1 MNVITSIVVVVGLY
15 LFIWKQRIGDLIVWI
30 LETVFDM
37 KHEVAFY
44 YYSDHFRGNKE
55 IFFAVAVLL
64 IFTVLMVRI
73 FRWVTG
79 YFREVNQGI
88 ESLLEDDEKQIQLSP
103 EMLPFERKLNSVK
116 QTLAERKMETAL
128 AEQRKDELVMYLA
141 HDIRTPLTS
150 VIGYLN
156 LLEEDPNMPSEQRA
170 ARVHIVLE
178 KAYRLETMVNEFF
191 EITKYKS
198 QKITLS
204 KETIDLYYM
213 LVQLSDELSPVLAP
227 RGNTVTL
234 HLNENLTIEA
244 DPEKLARVF
253 NNILKNAASYSFPH
267 TEIVI
272 SAEKLEREVI
282 IRIQNSGE
290 DIPNEALVSLF
301 DKFYRVDQS
310 RSSDTGGTGLGLAI
324 AKEIVTL
331 HGGAISA
338 SSKNHVVTFTVSL
351 PLSN

>member
-1 MNVITSIVVVVGLY
+1 
-15 LFIWKQRIGDLIVWI
+15 
-30 LETVFDM
+30 M
-37 KHEVAFY
+37 KHEAAFY

-79 YFREVNQGI
+79 CFREVNQGI
-88 ESLLEDDEKQIQLSP
+88 ESLLADDEKQIQLSP

-156 LLEEDPNMPSEQRA
+156 LLEEDPNMPPEQRA
-170 ARVHIVLE
+170 ARIHIVLE

-234 HLNENLTIEA
+234 HLDENLTIEA

-272 SAEKLEREVI
+272 SAEKLEHEVI
-282 IRIQNSGE
+282 IRFQNSGE
-290 DIPNEALVSLF
+290 DIPNEALASLF
-301 DKFYRVDQS
+301 NKFYRVDQS

>member
-1 MNVITSIVVVVGLY
+1 
-15 LFIWKQRIGDLIVWI
+15 
-30 LETVFDM
+30 M
-37 KHEVAFY
+37 KHEAAFY

-88 ESLLEDDEKQIQLSP
+88 ESLLADDEKQIQLSP

-156 LLEEDPNMPSEQRA
+156 LLEEDPNMPPEQRA
-170 ARVHIVLE
+170 ARIHIVLE

-234 HLNENLTIEA
+234 HLDENLTIEA

-272 SAEKLEREVI
+272 SAEKLEHEVI
-282 IRIQNSGE
+282 IRFQNSGE
-290 DIPNEALVSLF
+290 DIPNEALASLF
-301 DKFYRVDQS
+301 NKFYRVDQS

>member
-37 KHEVAFY
+37 KHEAAFY

-88 ESLLEDDEKQIQLSP
+88 ESLLADDEKQIQLSP

-116 QTLAERKMETAL
+116 QTLAERKMENAL

-156 LLEEDPNMPSEQRA
+156 LLRKIRICPRA
-170 ARVHIVLE
+170 EGCAFISRW
-178 KAYRLETMVNEFF
+178 KAYRLETMVNEFLRSQN
-191 EITKYKS
+191 INLRKS
-198 QKITLS
+198 PCLRKPSTFIICWSNYRMNCL
-204 KETIDLYYM
+204 LFW
-213 LVQLSDELSPVLAP
+213 LL
-227 RGNTVTL
+227 GNTVTL
-234 HLNENLTIEA
+234 HLDENLTIEA
-244 DPEKLARVF
+244 DPEKLAR
-253 NNILKNAASYSFPH
+253 YS
-267 TEIVI
+267 T
-272 SAEKLEREVI
+272 
-282 IRIQNSGE
+282 
-290 DIPNEALVSLF
+290 
-301 DKFYRVDQS
+301 
-310 RSSDTGGTGLGLAI
+310 
-324 AKEIVTL
+324 
-331 HGGAISA
+331 
-338 SSKNHVVTFTVSL
+338 TF
-351 PLSN
+351 